1 MVKQKKTKEKNYEQL
16 SLFEF
21 LSAESD
27 GMGKN
32 NTENFKGSEFSVLWR
47 IGNEK
52 QTNPTG
58 ERFSGRNSNNQQ
70 YISTRGIDEDTA
82 KEQSKF
88 FRESELYRDNREDDK
103 RSDNGMDSSTTA
115 ISISQNSFFHLNNE
129 LENSLSIREKYN
141 NNMSAIEVLQN
152 IIHEQRRATYQE
164 KEVLVKYTGWGG
176 CSQVFDE
183 NN

>member
-27 GMGKN
+27 GMGKTILKTLKEVNFQSYGELEMKNRLIPLVKDLAEETVIIN
-32 NTENFKGSEFSVLWR
+32 NTFLQEELMKTPLKSNPNFL
-47 IGNEK
+47 EK
-52 QTNPTG
+52 VNYIEMVEKTTRDRTM
-58 ERFSGRNSNNQQ
+58 EWILQQ
-70 YISTRGIDEDTA
+70 PLF
-82 KEQSKF
+82 Q
-88 FRESELYRDNREDDK
+88 YRR
-103 RSDNGMDSSTTA
+103 TV
-115 ISISQNSFFHLNNE
+115 FHLNNE

-164 KEVLVKYTGWGG
+164 KRNTGKIYRMGWLF
-176 CSQVFDE
+176 SSI
-183 NN
+183 